1 MSNDYHEK
9 CQESMKKKRFTN
21 FNDMTSKKK
30 TDSHKMKLQ
39 SHMASNELQSHRKET
54 LS

>member
-1 MSNDYHEK
+1 MSRINE
-9 CQESMKKKRFTN
+9 KKKVHKLQWH
-21 FNDMTSKKK
+21 DKQKK